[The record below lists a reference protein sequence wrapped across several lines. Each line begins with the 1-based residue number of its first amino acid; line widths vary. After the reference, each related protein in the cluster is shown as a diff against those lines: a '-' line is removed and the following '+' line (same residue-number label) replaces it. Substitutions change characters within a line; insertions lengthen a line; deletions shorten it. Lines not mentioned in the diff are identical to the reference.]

1 MPSGCVAVVTDS
13 TAYLPPGLADAF
25 GIVVVPLQ
33 VVIEGRPGDEGLDV
47 TPRDVVAAL
56 SGRPPGITTSRPSPR
71 RLAHAY
77 AAAAQAAGSREVVA
91 VHLSRQL
98 SGTVDAALIAAA
110 DLSELNVQVVDSR
123 SIAMGLGFA
132 VLAAAEAARR
142 GADPTAV
149 VQAARLTAARTATAF
164 YVDTLEHLRR
174 GGRIGKA
181 QALLGA
187 ALAVK
192 PLLHLADGE
201 IALLEKVRTS
211 SKALARLEDFAAGFA
226 ATGRA
231 QLAVHHLGVPDK
243 AAALAE
249 RLRERVRPAEE
260 IYVSE
265 VGAVVGAHAGPGLLG
280 VVVAQ
285 R

>member
-1 MPSGCVAVVTDS
+1 MPSRSVAVVTDS
-13 TAYLPPGLADAF
+13 TAYLPAGVADAS

-33 VVIEGRPGDEGLDV
+33 VVIDGRPGDEGLDV

-56 SGRPPGITTSRPSPR
+56 SNRRPGITTSRPSPR

-77 AAAAQAAGSREVVA
+77 AAAAQAAGTDAVVA
-91 VHLSRQL
+91 VHLSRRL
-98 SGTVDAALIAAA
+98 SGTVDAAQIAATDLA
-110 DLSELNVQVVDSR
+110 DLDVRVVDSR
-123 SIAMGLGFA
+123 TIAMGLGFA
-132 VLAAAEAARR
+132 VMAAADAARD
-142 GADPTAV
+142 GACADDV
-149 VQAARLTAARTATAF
+149 VQAARVAAARTRAVF

-192 PLLHLADGE
+192 PLLHIADGE

-211 SKALARLEDFAAGFA
+211 SKAVARLEEVAVELASPGPV
-226 ATGRA
+226 R
-231 QLAVHHLGVPDK
+231 LAVHHLGVPEK
-243 AAALAE
+243 AADLAE
-249 RLRERVRPAEE
+249 RLGERLGIGDDV
-260 IYVSE
+260 YVSE

-280 VVVAQ
+280 VVVAE